1 MFTSA
6 ALSTNV
12 VPLSSEPWGSA
23 RRLDWTE
30 TQGWREERSGLR
42 GGGRTGWVVARWV
55 WGAVVVF
62 QTGTEGYVRGMRSEG
77 QQIQSEKLTP
87 DEGRGMR
94 IPIPHYQWRPSS
106 DILCSEPSWWPGQAG
121 GFLWKGCCPPG
132 RWHEG
137 RGRGATLKGPH

>member
-12 VPLSSEPWGSA
+12 GPLSSEPWGSA

-30 TQGWREERSGLR
+30 TQGWREERSGLWA
-42 GGGRTGWVVARWV
+42 GGRTGWVVARWV

-62 QTGTEGYVRGMRSEG
+62 QTGMEGYVRSMRSEG

-94 IPIPHYQWRPSS
+94 IPIPHYQWRLLRHPLLRALVVARAGWELPVEGLPSS
-106 DILCSEPSWWPGQAG
+106 WQMG
-121 GFLWKGCCPPG
+121 
-132 RWHEG
+132 HEG
-137 RGRGATLKGPH
+137 RGGGATLRDPH